1 LFNGLMVNE
10 STGYHSLIHSPSITT
25 SLTPHIGY
33 HKAAELSRLMKEK
46 KIDIFEA
53 NDILNVLDPEKLKR
67 ILLPGNILKMGFSLD
82 DLI

>member
-1 LFNGLMVNE
+1 
-10 STGYHSLIHSPSITT
+10 
-25 SLTPHIGY
+25 
-33 HKAAELSRLMKEK
+33 MKEK

-82 DLI
+82 DLF